1 MSHLPTFG
9 SRDSRV
15 HGTWTA
21 LPDSSY
27 QPHIDHS
34 TSSRHLAARTIPE
47 RDIAEH
53 DPAFGATSTNDP
65 RISDGATTSIRD
77 GKNLHAEH
85 HDDVTSRQS
94 QSNWRPFTLRPYFL
108 GSMAV
113 ISLALAITL
122 AVLCWYSVH
131 NHGLRQDTD
140 TPGLLIVRR
149 YLPTILAVF
158 FTQAMVM
165 ISNDI
170 KRTEPFARL
179 ARSEQFDV
187 EQTLLYTSK
196 AWWSTFR
203 EGCMRKR
210 NLGRVNWI
218 LVLSSLATGIS
229 ILALSSL
236 SSSLLAAEQV
246 ALRSNVDMQ
255 RFDPFPMTL
264 EPRRQVYFHTT
275 SGFLFN
281 ASTSMWVSDDYVVSP
296 FGTKDLRNYS
306 DYLAE
311 GTWEMET
318 KVLQMES
325 SCSRMQFD
333 GFVTD
338 RRNRTNEVY
347 DPPGPGFG
355 DNSASYEDFQSGFV
369 NQSYTEMLTG
379 FTLDSDEGCRI
390 KILAQIRA
398 RGAHRIVR
406 NGGLYW
412 TNLSSSYITY
422 DEWGKDRGFPVFSRA
437 REWSPLDLGVTFD
450 FSDACIGRNLLI
462 VTTPWKAK
470 VEKPQEMV
478 TEGFQVRAELCTPRY
493 FEAITNVTASVTSD
507 AKKISLDV
515 DGLRARRSEVSND
528 RLDMDKIQEVT
539 FGRGK
544 LDYLHR
550 ATTLSSGWAYEGVSE
565 ALSARYSFSITAM
578 LESNTL
584 AAEAA
589 KLGSRFFNE
598 LVFSGMTEQQNAAL
612 KSFPA
617 QSTKLERRLV
627 VVTETAATLSVLLLL
642 FACYLLLLCRIGS
655 SRRRPLRPNNDPAT
669 TFSAGAYMQRHPGIH
684 QLLHKTQI
692 SSTHDGESGLMD
704 STEYAGY
711 QSDKTP
717 YIGVKGYTGMLST
730 MVMCLIWLTQSEQ
743 RWTRPKRLSIEL
755 GDQMCSG
762 HGL

>member
-9 SRDSRV
+9 RRDSRV

-27 QPHIDHS
+27 QSHIDHS
-34 TSSRHLAARTIPE
+34 TTSRPLTTPE
-47 RDIAEH
+47 HYIAEH
-53 DPAFGATSTNDP
+53 DPPLGATSTNDP
-65 RISDGATTSIRD
+65 RIFDGTTTSIQN
-77 GKNLHAEH
+77 GESSHPEH
-85 HDDVTSRQS
+85 HDDVAPRQS
-94 QSNWRPFTLRPYFL
+94 KSDWRPFTLRPYFL

-113 ISLALAITL
+113 VSLALAITL
-122 AVLCWYSVH
+122 AILCWYSVH

-140 TPGLLIVRR
+140 TAGLLIVRR

-210 NLGRVNWI
+210 NLGQVNWI
-218 LVLSSLATGIS
+218 LVLSSLATAIN

-296 FGTKDLRNYS
+296 FGTNDLHNYP
-306 DYLAE
+306 DFLPE

-318 KVLQMES
+318 KVLQMEAN
-325 SCSRMQFD
+325 CSRMKFG

-338 RRNRTNEVY
+338 SRNQSTEVY
-347 DPPGPGFG
+347 DPPGPFTSE
-355 DNSASYEDFQSGFV
+355 DSASDEKFQNGFV
-369 NQSYTEMLTG
+369 NETYSGDWQG
-379 FTLDSDEGCRI
+379 FALDTDDGCHI
-390 KILAQIRA
+390 QLLAAIGT
-398 RGAHRIVR
+398 RGDHRIVR

-412 TNLSSSYITY
+412 TNVSSSYISFE
-422 DEWGKDRGFPVFSRA
+422 DWAKDRGYPVFSRA
-437 REWSPLDLGVTFD
+437 IEWSPLDLGLTFE
-450 FSDACIGRNLLI
+450 FSDACIGRDLLI
-462 VTTPWKAK
+462 VTTPWPKGK
-470 VEKPQEMV
+470 NLTMQ
-478 TEGFQVRAELCTPRY
+478 TEGFQVRAELCTSRY
-493 FEAITNVTASVTSD
+493 FESLTNVTATVTPD
-507 AKKISLDV
+507 TKRVSLDM
-515 DGLRARRSEVSND
+515 DGLRSRRSEISND
-528 RLDMDKIQEVT
+528 RLDIQKIQEVT
-539 FGRGK
+539 FGREK
-544 LDYLHR
+544 LDYLNL
-550 ATTLSSGWAYEGVSE
+550 ANSLSSGWAYEGMSE
-565 ALSARYSFSITAM
+565 ALSAFYSFSITAM
-578 LESNTL
+578 LESSTL

-589 KLGSRFFNE
+589 RLNSRFFGE
-598 LVFSGMTEQQNAAL
+598 LVFSGMTEQQSATL

-617 QSTKLERRLV
+617 QNTKLERRLI

-642 FACYLLLLCRIGS
+642 FSCYLLFLCILGS
-655 SRRRPLRPNNDPAT
+655 SRNRPLCLHSDPAT
-669 TFSAGAYMQRHPGIH
+669 TFAAGAYMQRHPRIH
-684 QLLHKTQI
+684 QQLEKAQI
-692 SSTHDGESGLMD
+692 VSTDNVKSGLM
-704 STEYAGY
+704 
-711 QSDKTP
+711 KTTK
-717 YIGVKGYTGMLST
+717 YIGYHSDNTSHVSDKGYTGTLST
-730 MVMCLIWLTQSEQ
+730 ID
-743 RWTRPKRLSIEL
+743 LSL
-755 GDQMCSG
+755 GS
-762 HGL
+762 

>member
-9 SRDSRV
+9 RRDSRV

-27 QPHIDHS
+27 QPHVDHP
-34 TSSRHLAARTIPE
+34 TSNSPLAARTTSE
-47 RDIAEH
+47 HYIAEH

-65 RISDGATTSIRD
+65 RIPDGTTMSIQN
-77 GKNLHAEH
+77 GENQHAEH
-85 HDDVTSRQS
+85 HDDIASGRTKSD
-94 QSNWRPFTLRPYFL
+94 WRPFTLRPYFL

-113 ISLALAITL
+113 VSLALAITL
-122 AVLCWYSVH
+122 ATLCWYSVH

-140 TPGLLIVRR
+140 TAGLLIVRR

-203 EGCMRKR
+203 EGCIRKR
-210 NLGRVNWI
+210 NLGQVNWI
-218 LVLSSLATGIS
+218 LVLSSLATGLS

-236 SSSLLAAEQV
+236 SSSLLASEQV
-246 ALRSNVDMQ
+246 ALRSNVDMR
-255 RFDPFPMTL
+255 RFDPFPMAL

-296 FGTKDLRNYS
+296 FGTKDLQNYP

-325 SCSRMQFD
+325 ECSRLRFD
-333 GFVTD
+333 EFVTVT
-338 RRNRTNEVY
+338 RNETTEVY
-347 DPPGPGFG
+347 DPPGPFFG
-355 DNSASYEDFQSGFV
+355 DNSASDEAFQRGFLNESGIED
-369 NQSYTEMLTG
+369 LHG
-379 FTLDSDEGCRI
+379 FTLDSDDGCRI
-390 KILAQIRA
+390 QLIASLRA
-398 RGAHRIVR
+398 RGAHRLIR

-422 DEWGKDRGFPVFSRA
+422 DEWAKDRGSPIFSRST
-437 REWSPLDLGVTFD
+437 EWSPMELGLAFD
-450 FSDACIGRNLLI
+450 FSDTCIGRDLLI
-462 VTTPWKAK
+462 ITTPWKAK
-470 VEKPQEMV
+470 DGKPREME

-493 FEAITNVTASVTSD
+493 FEAIANVTASVTSD
-507 AKKISLDV
+507 AKSISLDV
-515 DGLRARRSEVSND
+515 DGLRAHRSEVSND

-539 FGRGK
+539 FGRAK

-565 ALSARYSFSITAM
+565 ALSALYSFKITDM
-578 LESNTL
+578 LQSNTL

-589 KLGSRFFNE
+589 RLGSRFFNE

-617 QSTKLERRLV
+617 QSTKVERRLV
-627 VVTETAATLSVLLLL
+627 VVTETAATLSVLLFL
-642 FACYLLLLCRIGS
+642 FACYLVVLCRIGS
-655 SRRRPLRPNNDPAT
+655 SRSRPLRLNNDPAT
-669 TFSAGAYMQRHPGIH
+669 TFSAGAYMQRHPRIH
-684 QLLHKTQI
+684 QLLHKMQI
-692 SSTHDGESGLMD
+692 SSTHDGGSGLMD
-704 STEYAGY
+704 STEYKGY

-730 MVMCLIWLTQSEQ
+730 AFLCLVRLT
-743 RWTRPKRLSIEL
+743 
-755 GDQMCSG
+755 
-762 HGL
+762 

>member
-1 MSHLPTFG
+1 
-9 SRDSRV
+9 
-15 HGTWTA
+15 
-21 LPDSSY
+21 
-27 QPHIDHS
+27 
-34 TSSRHLAARTIPE
+34 
-47 RDIAEH
+47 
-53 DPAFGATSTNDP
+53 
-65 RISDGATTSIRD
+65 
-77 GKNLHAEH
+77 
-85 HDDVTSRQS
+85 
-94 QSNWRPFTLRPYFL
+94 
-108 GSMAV
+108 MAV
-113 ISLALAITL
+113 VSLALAITL
-122 AVLCWYSVH
+122 AILCWYSVH

-140 TPGLLIVRR
+140 TAGLLIVRR

-179 ARSEQFDV
+179 ARSEQFDA

-210 NLGRVNWI
+210 NLGQVNWI

-296 FGTKDLRNYS
+296 FGTKDLQNYP
-306 DYLAE
+306 DYLPE

-325 SCSRMQFD
+325 NCSKMQFD
-333 GFVTD
+333 EFSTKY
-338 RRNRTNEVY
+338 RNLTTEVY
-347 DPPGPGFG
+347 DPPGPVFG
-355 DNSASYEDFQSGFV
+355 DNSASDKGFQRGFV
-369 NQSYTEMLTG
+369 NESYIQDLHG
-379 FTLDSDEGCRI
+379 FTLDSDDGCRI
-390 KILAQIRA
+390 QLHASLRA
-398 RGAHRIVR
+398 RGAHRLIR

-412 TNLSSSYITY
+412 TNLSSSYITF
-422 DEWGKDRGFPVFSRA
+422 DEWAKDRGKPVFSRA
-437 REWSPLDLGVTFD
+437 TEWSPMDLGLVFD
-450 FSDACIGRNLLI
+450 FSDTCIGRDLLI

-470 VEKPQEMV
+470 EGKKFQEME

-507 AKKISLDV
+507 AKRISLDV
-515 DGLRARRSEVSND
+515 DELRAHRSEVSND

-565 ALSARYSFSITAM
+565 ALSALYSFSITDM
-578 LESNTL
+578 LGSKTL

-589 KLGSRFFNE
+589 RLGSRFFNE
-598 LVFSGMTEQQNAAL
+598 LVFSGMTEQQTAAL

-655 SRRRPLRPNNDPAT
+655 THRRPLRLNNDPAT
-669 TFSAGAYMQRHPGIH
+669 TFSAGAYMQQHPRIH

-692 SSTHDGESGLMD
+692 NSTHDGESGQMD

-730 MVMCLIWLTQSEQ
+730 MGLGLIRLT
-743 RWTRPKRLSIEL
+743 
-755 GDQMCSG
+755 
-762 HGL
+762 